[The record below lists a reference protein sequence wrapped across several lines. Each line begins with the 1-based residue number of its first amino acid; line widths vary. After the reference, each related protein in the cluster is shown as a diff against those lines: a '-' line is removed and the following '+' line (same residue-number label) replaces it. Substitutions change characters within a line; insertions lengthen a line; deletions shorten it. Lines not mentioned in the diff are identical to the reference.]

1 MRSVRCLALGALLL
15 PGLALARNTTEKEKA
30 APPAAGAARN
40 EAVFGNPIQY
50 KNLTLIPVGTNRS
63 GPFQKYT
70 LLEAGLE
77 AKTIQVRELA
87 GSSGDA
93 QVNTVEV
100 KNRGNYPVYLLG
112 GEMILGG
119 KQDRI
124 IQHDAVVPSTQK
136 WTKVSVFC
144 VEHGRWQGQNM
155 KFAAGKAMAHA
166 ALREA
171 ALSGSQSKVWDAVAV
186 KNKQQGSESST
197 GTYRRT
203 IQNDKVRKQ
212 IAPYRDEIVKLLPKE
227 MKMAGMVFAINGK
240 IRVADLFNN
249 PVLFGDV
256 RDKLLSAY
264 LLEALGQRVDPHARP
279 LSSKAAKGFFDE
291 VRKGKGMKMKGA
303 SGRSI
308 NYKKDLPNAIGS
320 DTIDAETGE
329 KVRESY
335 IGKQK

>member
-1 MRSVRCLALGALLL
+1 MRSVHCLVLGALLL
-15 PGLALARNTTEKEKA
+15 PGLAHARNTSEKEKT
-30 APPAAGAARN
+30 APAGAAKN
-40 EAVFGNPIQY
+40 EAVFGDPIQY
-50 KNLTLIPVGTNRS
+50 KNLTLIPVGTTKA

-77 AKTIQVRELA
+77 AKSLQVRELA
-87 GSSGDA
+87 GSSRDA
-93 QVNTVEV
+93 QVEAVEV
-100 KNRGNYPVYLLG
+100 RNTGNYPAYLLG

-124 IQHDAVVPSTQK
+124 IQHDAVLPNNRK
-136 WTKVSVFC
+136 WTRVSVFC

-171 ALSGSQSKVWDAVAV
+171 ALSGSQSKVWDAVAA

-203 IQNDKVRKQ
+203 IQNEKVRKQ

-264 LLEALGQRVDPHARP
+264 LLEALGQKVERNAPP
-279 LSSKAAKGFFDE
+279 LSAKAAKGFFDE

-303 SGRSI
+303 SGRSV
-308 NYKKDLPNAIGS
+308 NYKKDLPNAIGA
-320 DTIDAETGE
+320 DTVDAETGQT
-329 KVRESY
+329 VRESY